1 MKKAIQQ
8 ETLKALVSASA
19 LREVRSVRVDGGWI
33 VEARLGLGW
42 LPVRSRREPIRVWS
56 SLTAVERF
64 CTKAGIKQLL
74 VEL

>member
-8 ETLKALVSASA
+8 DTLKALVSASA
-19 LREVRSVRVDGGWI
+19 LREVRSVRVDGGWV

-42 LPVRSRREPIRVWS
+42 LPVRSRREPIRVWA

-64 CTKAGIKQLL
+64 CTKAGIKTLI

>member
-1 MKKAIQQ
+1 MKNAIQQ
-8 ETLKALVSASA
+8 DTFKALVSASA
-19 LREVRSVRVDGGWI
+19 LREVRSVRVDGGWV
-33 VEARLGLGW
+33 VEARLGLRW
-42 LPVRSRREPIRVWS
+42 LPVRSRREPVRIWA

>member
-8 ETLKALVSASA
+8 DTLKALVSASA
-19 LREVRSVRVDGGWI
+19 LREVRSVRVDGGW
-33 VEARLGLGW
+33 VLEARLGLGW
-42 LPVRSRREPIRVWS
+42 LPVRSRREPVRVWA

-64 CTKAGIKQLL
+64 CTKAGIKQLV